1 MTLVFKTII
10 PCDEINSNGST
21 KGGYLF
27 ELMDYGS
34 VTLINERFI
43 HALPNNHSAVTNTAE
58 IKYIKPVFAYDY
70 VEVYA
75 EIRDIS
81 PGNVTVETVLNSRN
95 GKRIEWERAAIGIFK
110 FSIVN
115 TDTRRIVRIPKE
127 VVNEIKG

>member
-10 PCDEINSNGST
+10 PCDEINSNDSA

-27 ELMDYGS
+27 ELMDYGA
-34 VTLINERFI
+34 VTLINERFV
-43 HALPNNHSAVTNTAE
+43 HTLPENHHAVTNAGE

-70 VEVYA
+70 IEVHA

-81 PGNVTVETVLNSRN
+81 PGNVTVETVLNSRHKKSN
-95 GKRIEWERAAIGIFK
+95 AWERAAIATFK
-110 FSIVN
+110 FSIID